1 METRTQPFD
10 AANYLETSEDQAD
23 LLNDAIVDGDPRY
36 IAAAL
41 GAVARARGGIA
52 KLADD
57 TGMSRQT
64 LNKALS
70 EKGNPT
76 LSTVLKVVSALGLQL
91 HVGAREL
98 ADA

>member
-1 METRTQPFD
+1 MAGNRRPFH
-10 AANYLETSEDQAD
+10 AANYLETPEDQAD
-23 LLNDAIVDGDPRY
+23 LFNDAIVDGDPRY

-41 GAVARARGGIA
+41 RAVVRARGGIA

-57 TGMSRQT
+57 TGISRQT

-76 LSTVLKVVSALGLQL
+76 LSTIVKVVSALGLQL
-91 HVGAREL
+91 YVGARTG
-98 ADA
+98 